1 MADPVTS
8 SGRSGPWTPAGTLEL
23 IPHSPAPRI
32 RVFAFAS
39 GTVTE
44 KLDVS
49 VDWLRQNREQFSDLW
64 IDVDGLGDL
73 DTLTELGQLFGLHQ
87 LSLEDVLTLHQRPKV
102 ETYAGYH
109 YIVLR
114 MLSRRDGRI
123 VSEQLSLFLGQNFV
137 LTFQE
142 GMPGDC
148 LEPLRVR
155 LRNNHLSRHERVS
168 SFLSYSIVDS
178 VVDSYFP
185 ILESL
190 GETLEALEETII
202 FGAGEDVMHR
212 IHEIKR
218 ELLLMRRAAWPLRDS
233 LGPLLHD
240 ASQLV
245 CPETKLFLRDC
256 HDHCVQIIEL
266 VETYR
271 ELGASL
277 MEVHLSSL
285 SNRMNEV
292 MKMLTVITTIFVP
305 LTFIAGVYGMNFN
318 PGSSPWNMPE
328 LNFYWGY
335 PLCLTLMLTLAI
347 GELWF
352 FWRKGWL
359 FQSKTSTS
367 PVSQSEDLYSRK

>member
-1 MADPVTS
+1 
-8 SGRSGPWTPAGTLEL
+8 
-23 IPHSPAPRI
+23 
-32 RVFAFAS
+32 
-39 GTVTE
+39 
-44 KLDVS
+44 
-49 VDWLRQNREQFSDLW
+49 
-64 IDVDGLGDL
+64 
-73 DTLTELGQLFGLHQ
+73 
-87 LSLEDVLTLHQRPKV
+87 
-102 ETYAGYH
+102 
-109 YIVLR
+109 
-114 MLSRRDGRI
+114 
-123 VSEQLSLFLGQNFV
+123 
-137 LTFQE
+137 
-142 GMPGDC
+142 
-148 LEPLRVR
+148 
-155 LRNNHLSRHERVS
+155 
-168 SFLSYSIVDS
+168 
-178 VVDSYFP
+178 
-185 ILESL
+185 
-190 GETLEALEETII
+190 
-202 FGAGEDVMHR
+202 
-212 IHEIKR
+212 
-218 ELLLMRRAAWPLRDS
+218 
-233 LGPLLHD
+233 LHD

-328 LNFYWGY
+328 LNSYWGY